1 MNTAQCR
8 EMLICRGARHEW
20 HKYRMGSGWDEYPRH
35 SMVAQWHRIGGLA
48 MNTHSNLRII
58 NITIAT
64 FLVYGSPTLGADFL
78 AKAGKPWGRKQWTV
92 EGLGKA

>member
-1 MNTAQCR
+1 
-8 EMLICRGARHEW
+8 
-20 HKYRMGSGWDEYPRH
+20 
-35 SMVAQWHRIGGLA
+35 

-64 FLVYGSPTLGADFL
+64 FLVYGSPTLGTDFL
-78 AKAGKPWGRKQWTV
+78 AKARKPWGGQQWTV